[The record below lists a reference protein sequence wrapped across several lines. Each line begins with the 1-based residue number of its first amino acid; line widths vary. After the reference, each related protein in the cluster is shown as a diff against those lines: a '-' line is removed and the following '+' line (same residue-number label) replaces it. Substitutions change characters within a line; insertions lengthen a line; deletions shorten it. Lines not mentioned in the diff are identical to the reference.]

1 MAQVVNSI
9 SANFHLRELGLNLNG
24 VIEAIG
30 EFIEDIGKVIETAV
44 SQQLAAVGLAF
55 ENLKRD
61 ISNEFGKRRLEEL
74 SAADFDRVN
83 ELMPQAHRQLIEVQG
98 GLRFLGGV
106 DNRAFAKEKLLLDV
120 HRRLE
125 AHLGKRQLEA
135 PQHGENRGAYR
146 PARAPR

>member
-1 MAQVVNSI
+1 MVNSI

-30 EFIEDIGKVIETAV
+30 GFMEDIGEVITTAV
-44 SQQLAAVGLAF
+44 QQQLEAARSKF
-55 ENLKRD
+55 ENMTKA
-61 ISNEFGKRRLEEL
+61 ISNLFDRRRLEEL

-98 GLRFLGGV
+98 RLIQVGHV
-106 DNRAFAKEKLLLDV
+106 DNRAIAKEQLLLDV

-135 PQHGENRGAYR
+135 PQHGENRGA
-146 PARAPR
+146 